1 MCRRDLKNI
10 NRIVVKVGTRVLT
23 YPNGKLNLTYMEK
36 LVRQIADLQNQ
47 GKEVLLVSSGAVGA
61 GIGRLNLPTRPT
73 ALPEKQAVA
82 AVGQGYLMQFYE
94 KFFSEYGYT
103 VAQVLLTRE
112 DLRERKRYLNSRNTL
127 LMLLKYNVIP
137 IINENDTVAVEE
149 IEFGDNDTLSALVAS
164 FVEADLLV
172 ILSTV
177 KGLFTGDPNSQNR
190 KGNDIDFISYIP
202 ELTREIMSK
211 ASDTSDT
218 LGTGGMVTKLQ
229 AANVAVDSGVPVI
242 VANGKVENILSL
254 IIEGKDV
261 GTYIA
266 ARKVALPLRK
276 RWLAYGPLS
285 QGSITIDAGASKAII
300 NDGKSLL
307 PAGILY
313 INGSFNK
320 GEMVKIEDAEN
331 NLIGRGLTNY
341 NSADLNKIKG
351 LQSGVTTNVLGY
363 CAKAEV
369 VHRDKLVLNRQLSP
383 ARQHNRILT

>member
-23 YPNGKLNLTYMEK
+23 YPNGKLNLIYMEK

-61 GIGRLNLPTRPT
+61 GIGRLNLTARPT
-73 ALPEKQAVA
+73 TLPEKQAVA

-94 KFFSEYGYT
+94 KLFSEYGYT
-103 VAQVLLTRE
+103 VAQVLLTRD
-112 DLRERKRYLNSRNTL
+112 DLRERKRYLNSRHTL
-127 LMLLKYNVIP
+127 LMLLKYGVIP

-164 FVEADLLV
+164 FVEANLLV

-177 KGLFTGDPNSQNR
+177 DGLFTGDPNSQKH
-190 KGNDIDFISYIP
+190 KGAEVDFISYIP
-202 ELTREIMSK
+202 ELTREIMST
-211 ASDTSDT
+211 AADTADI

-229 AANVAVDSGVPVI
+229 AANVAVDSGVTVI
-242 VANGKVENILSL
+242 IANAKTENILSL
-254 IIEGKDV
+254 IMEGKDV

-266 ARKVALPLRK
+266 ARKLALPLRK

-285 QGSITIDAGASKAII
+285 QGSITIDAGARKAVI
-300 NDGKSLL
+300 NFGKSLL
-307 PAGILY
+307 PSGILC
-313 INGSFNK
+313 ISGNFSK
-320 GEMVKIEDAEN
+320 GEMVKIEDLEN

-341 NSADLNKIKG
+341 NSTDLNKIKG
-351 LQSGVTTNVLGY
+351 LQTEAITSVLGY
-363 CAKAEV
+363 CARAEV